1 LCLFQGKS
9 NKVSAHYTKFV
20 KEDYPFIRILKG
32 LDAKK
37 ARADRNEGSEDSDE
51 SSGSDDDS
59 DDDSDNELLPELP
72 VFKGED
78 LIEEEEAMKAKQ
90 IEEKVN
96 QQHDETIEDA
106 QQDAQVDAQE
116 DIPMPE
122 AESEAV
128 PGSEVMPKSE
138 ADEEEEED
146 SDIESIPMPKGPP
159 PRKPFE
165 RQIPQEY
172 QQQRLSRP
180 PPPPPPG
187 GPGRHYRPPPP
198 NAYRPG
204 PGGYRPPPP
213 PPSKSMLNWYHNP
226 FLFACEMFILF
237 FFVNLQGPLHMQHQQ
252 HGPIPHYAA
261 AATPQHYMAAVPAAP
276 SREFSGMADSVTTVE
291 GSTVVESSETP
302 PTAAVTISAAPQV
315 RDLQKELVGFVP
327 AAVRKKR
334 LQAGKKGT
342 IPKVARPTIN
352 AAPDMDL
359 GDTDELAPSSSIQL
373 PTPSAN
379 NNKQGDE
386 YERFMREMQGIL

>member
-1 LCLFQGKS
+1 MESNRKHATATTSYPNVHSTNNNIYLIQFWLTAELIGKLWQIMHQRNRESWFLIPKRGHLCLFQGKS
-9 NKVSAHYTKFV
+9 SKVSAHYTKFV
-20 KEDYPFIRILKG
+20 KEDYPLIRILKG

-59 DDDSDNELLPELP
+59 DNDSDNELLPELP

-90 IEEKVN
+90 IEENEVN

-122 AESEAV
+122 AESELV
-128 PGSEVMPKSE
+128 PGSEVVPRSE
-138 ADEEEEED
+138 ADEDEEED

-165 RQIPQEY
+165 RQIPQEH

-226 FLFACEMFILF
+226 FLFACEMFMLF
-237 FFVNLQGPLHMQHQQ
+237 FFCKSARTTSHAVSATWSHSTLCGCSNAPALH
-252 HGPIPHYAA
+252 G
-261 AATPQHYMAAVPAAP
+261 
-276 SREFSGMADSVTTVE
+276 SG
-291 GSTVVESSETP
+291 
-302 PTAAVTISAAPQV
+302 
-315 RDLQKELVGFVP
+315 
-327 AAVRKKR
+327 
-334 LQAGKKGT
+334 
-342 IPKVARPTIN
+342 ARNTFPRI
-352 AAPDMDL
+352 
-359 GDTDELAPSSSIQL
+359 
-373 PTPSAN
+373 
-379 NNKQGDE
+379 
-386 YERFMREMQGIL
+386 